1 MPNKGIAHLRQRC
14 QSDDDGDGGDDDA
27 LLAGAEASMALGE
40 AGPATW
46 AASAA

>member
-1 MPNKGIAHLRQRC
+1 MTAMRWRL
-14 QSDDDGDGGDDDA
+14 DDDA
-27 LLAGAEASMALGE
+27 LLDGAEASMALGE